1 MELYAIYESA
11 EERKNMIALE
21 SAEIALDR
29 ALLAYDAVR
38 GAREL
43 NIREAELRCVMESG
57 DACTLMDFYEEA
69 KQQTEEKEK
78 GLLATIWDKIIQL
91 IQRIKKALG
100 IGKKKDD
107 EEYAVSSNTPKAIQA
122 IKNLGNS
129 IKQFLS
135 KGWSAIGGVIK
146 TGLAALAAIVLG
158 VVIWKKGKPF
168 IEKKLAK
175 NGDNQASGGS
185 ENAIMQKGSQI
196 NAELKTAEDV
206 LDDVEKVAN
215 AKKNGKDDS
224 NGESGGIFKQIISK
238 IKEFIDHLKAA
249 KTPAEAAE
257 TVTDAVE
264 KGTDKVNKVSD
275 QVNAVTGNGEKQ
287 KGMIGSA
294 IDKAKDAANGVKNLV
309 NKKNNGGDQA
319 QEESAEDFGMTKDF
333 AELLASDA
341 YTEAADEEE
350 LAGMLAALI

>member
-11 EERKNMIALE
+11 EERENMIALE

-107 EEYAVSSNTPKAIQA
+107 EKYAVSSNTPKAIQA

-135 KGWSAIGGVIK
+135 KGWKAIGGVIK

-175 NGDNQASGGS
+175 NGENQSSGGS
-185 ENAIMQKGSQI
+185 ENVIMQTGAQI
-196 NAELKTAEDV
+196 NEEMKAAENT

-215 AKKNGKDDS
+215 AGKTGKDDS
-224 NGESGGIFKQIISK
+224 NGEAGGIFRQIISK

-249 KTPAEAAE
+249 KTPAEAAQ
-257 TVTDAVE
+257 TLD
-264 KGTDKVNKVSD
+264 
-275 QVNAVTGNGEKQ
+275 
-287 KGMIGSA
+287 
-294 IDKAKDAANGVKNLV
+294 DAANDALDKANGAADKVGDAVDAATNTQQKASGLVDKVKDIGGKV
-309 NKKNNGGDQA
+309 KKVLPGKKGEGDQA
-319 QEESAEDFGMTKDF
+319 DMSSSDEFGMTKDF